1 MYDIAPQAS
10 PALRERLDAGA
21 PPRAIFSAVLEEL
34 GRRPPVVVVLEDL
47 HWADAATLDLVKF
60 LGRRIRQVP
69 ALLVLTY
76 RDDEV
81 GPRHP
86 LRIVLG
92 DLATWPAVR
101 RVPLAPLSVAA
112 VQTLA
117 AGQRLD
123 AAAPPADRR
132 EPILRHRGP
141 GQPRGRHYD
150 GPTPEAVRRVA
161 DRNKLPV
168 DRITEVRVLDPYFY
182 R

>member
-1 MYDIAPQAS
+1 V
-10 PALRERLDAGA
+10 
-21 PPRAIFSAVLEEL
+21 IFSAVLDEL
-34 GRRPPVVVVLEDL
+34 RHRPPVIAVIEDL

-76 RDDEV
+76 RDDEL

-92 DLATWPAVR
+92 DLATSAAVR
-101 RVPLAPLSVAA
+101 RIPLTPLSVAA

-123 AAAPPADRR
+123 AAALHRR
-132 EPILRHRGP
+132 TGGNPFFV
-141 GQPRGRHYD
+141 
-150 GPTPEAVRRVA
+150 TEALASHEGGIPVTVRDA
-161 DRNKLPV
+161 
-168 DRITEVRVLDPYFY
+168 VLARAARLSPDA
-182 R
+182 RAALDAAAIIGAQVET